1 MIDFKEVEKVYPNG
15 VHALKQINLHISAGE
30 FVLVIGQSGA
40 GKSTLNKL
48 ITREE
53 KVTNGE
59 IFINGVNLTTLKE
72 KQIPL
77 LRRSIGMIFQEFRL
91 FSKMTVYENVAFA
104 QEAIGVPLDLI
115 SDNVYQALETVGL
128 THKANSFPS
137 ELSGGE
143 QQRVAI
149 ARAIVNRPKIVVADE
164 PTGNLD
170 LQTAWDIMNVFEE
183 INKQGTTIM
192 MTTHNNEFIEHTTKR
207 VIVIDNGSILR
218 DQKGQAIAR

>member
-1 MIDFKEVEKVYPNG
+1 
-15 VHALKQINLHISAGE
+15 
-30 FVLVIGQSGA
+30 
-40 GKSTLNKL
+40 
-48 ITREE
+48 
-53 KVTNGE
+53 
-59 IFINGVNLTTLKE
+59 
-72 KQIPL
+72 
-77 LRRSIGMIFQEFRL
+77 
-91 FSKMTVYENVAFA
+91 MTVFENVAFA